1 MKKLLNFTL
10 LILIAAMPVQAKQV
24 AGVEIPDKME
34 KDGTSLVLNGAGVR
48 TKWMMD
54 IYVGGLYL
62 EAPSADAAAIVAAD
76 EPMALRLH
84 MVSGMIT
91 SERMEEATRDGFK
104 NTVGKD
110 PGDLGPLI
118 EEFIAV
124 FKEPIAEGDIFDIV
138 NEPGTGLR
146 VFKNGELKSTVA
158 GGVEFKKALFGIWL
172 GDKPADSGLKKGMLG
187 G

>member
-1 MKKLLNFTL
+1 MKNILTFTL
-10 LILIAAMPVQAKQV
+10 LILVAALPVQAKQV
-24 AGVEIPDKME
+24 AGVDIPDKME
-34 KDGTSLVLNGAGVR
+34 KDGTSLVLNGAGIR

-54 IYVGGLYL
+54 IYVGALYL
-62 EAPSADAAAIVAAD
+62 EAPSTDAAAIVAAD

-91 SERMEEATRDGFK
+91 SERMEEATREGFK
-104 NTVGKD
+104 NTVGKN

-124 FKEPIAEGDIFDIV
+124 FREPIAEGDIFDIV

-146 VFKNGELKSTVA
+146 VFKNGEMKSTVA